1 MSISLATGVNDDT
14 EDRWSF
20 GVTLVAGDSPHQRTL
35 TSEMKV
41 GGSTVGTITVVGSPR
56 QRYVRHHLSLLNT
69 VASNIAGAIAAAEM
83 HKRSMELAE
92 ARLEMEKTEA
102 ERRELERVAAA
113 KTDFLTTV
121 SHELR
126 TPLTSI
132 LAFADVLT
140 RNKPGN
146 LVAKQERQLGIIQRS
161 GRRLAVLIDDLLD
174 ATHIEQSKFEL
185 KPVRFDV
192 AEMLTDLTDSFRPIL
207 REKDQK
213 FVLNLSQA
221 PTEIFADQIRLTQVV
236 SNLVTNASKYS
247 GEGSEVKI
255 IATSDNDDIVITVE
269 DQGIGIESFDLDHVF
284 GAFFRSDN
292 EGTRAQSGTG
302 IGLYFCRMIVE
313 YHNGDIAAESE
324 NGKGTTVTLRMP
336 REYSSELQEETALAA

>member
-1 MSISLATGVNDDT
+1 
-14 EDRWSF
+14 
-20 GVTLVAGDSPHQRTL
+20 
-35 TSEMKV
+35 
-41 GGSTVGTITVVGSPR
+41 
-56 QRYVRHHLSLLNT
+56 
-69 VASNIAGAIAAAEM
+69 
-83 HKRSMELAE
+83 
-92 ARLEMEKTEA
+92 
-102 ERRELERVAAA
+102 
-113 KTDFLTTV
+113 
-121 SHELR
+121 
-126 TPLTSI
+126 
-132 LAFADVLT
+132 
-140 RNKPGN
+140 
-146 LVAKQERQLGIIQRS
+146 
-161 GRRLAVLIDDLLD
+161 
-174 ATHIEQSKFEL
+174 
-185 KPVRFDV
+185 
-192 AEMLTDLTDSFRPIL
+192 MLTDLTDSFRPIL